1 MKCERWAEM
10 THPSS
15 VFIEES
21 NKIVKQ
27 TWVSTL
33 QEITDR
39 GDIGQFI
46 DMLTKISE
54 GLGDIISN
62 LGIFKTALIGVGTV
76 IGSQK
81 LG

>member
-1 MKCERWAEM
+1 M

>member
-1 MKCERWAEM
+1 MWEVGRNDS
-10 THPSS
+10 PLFY
-15 VFIEES
+15 FIEES